1 MKNPAIWLS
10 IFGVIYAA
18 YNNDN
23 GDNTVWIV
31 ICLFIFAFSIAYNFY
46 VKFRTEDEKED
57 EIQFI
62 LDRQEG
68 YIARTIPCLNLFFNM
83 FMHDTMFKTTLFYK
97 GKDNEVLVKPYL
109 ADLTPEK
116 IEQIVK
122 TVKNIVQHFFDTNFE
137 LPENFVQASF
147 NTIES
152 FKTENFE
159 TQMELMVLLAKPEV
173 RLRPR
178 RYDVLMFHKAVF
190 IVQFFK
196 NGKIFTERTF
206 HIKPNTTYR
215 DAVPNSTRQP
225 NAQTNN

>member
-1 MKNPAIWLS
+1 MKNPAVWLS

-18 YNNDN
+18 CNNDY

-31 ICLFIFAFSIAYNFY
+31 ICLFILGFSIAYNFY
-46 VKFRTEDEKED
+46 VKFRTEDETED
-57 EIQFI
+57 GIKFI
-62 LDRQEG
+62 LARQEG

-83 FMHDTMFKTTLFYK
+83 FMFDNMFETVLFSK
-97 GKDNEVLVKPYL
+97 GEDNEVLVKPYL
-109 ADLTPEK
+109 SDLTPEK
-116 IEQIVK
+116 IEQTVS
-122 TVKNIVQHFFDTNFE
+122 TVKNVVQHFFDTNFE
-137 LPENFVQASF
+137 LPENFVQSSF

-152 FKTENFE
+152 FKTEKFE

-173 RLRPR
+173 LLRPR

-196 NGKIFTERTF
+196 NGKLFAERTF

-215 DAVPNSTRQP
+215 DAVSNTPGQP